1 MLNNTGSRF
10 TAALVLLLSLWT
22 GSSVAAEPAWEQTAA
37 KLRAAALP
45 ANQAEALLAQAKARQ
60 VSAAQVAAWADS
72 MVRLQQA
79 GVPATLMAERIQQG
93 LVKAMPAARIDRAV
107 AIMQE
112 NLVWARQVVDR
123 HVPKA
128 DIHSNPA
135 QLEEACRGI
144 EASLRASIERQQLE
158 QIFGRRPLALD
169 QLAALARAAAD
180 LLSWGV
186 EAGVAV
192 PVLSRASAAG
202 MGAKD
207 LTVLEDR
214 FSAGVAKGRPTQAL
228 VAELEQSVKDFRP
241 TEAGARERQMLQQE
255 IRQDQEMRQE
265 EMQDFRQEPR
275 PEFPGGGM
283 GSGDSR

>member
-1 MLNNTGSRF
+1 MLNNTGLRF
-10 TAALVLLLSLWT
+10 TAALVLLLGLWT
-22 GSSVAAEPAWEQTAA
+22 GSSVATEPAWERTAE

-45 ANQAEALLAQAKARQ
+45 AKQAEALLAQAQARQ
-60 VSAAQVAAWADS
+60 IPPSQFAAWTDS
-72 MVRLQQA
+72 MVRLHQA

-93 LVKAMPAARIDRAV
+93 LVKAMPAARLDRAV
-107 AIMQE
+107 AVLQD
-112 NLVWARQVVDR
+112 NLVWTRQVVDR

-128 DIHSNPA
+128 DIRRNPA
-135 QLEEACRGI
+135 QLEEACRSI
-144 EASLRASIERQQLE
+144 EASLRAGIERAQLE
-158 QIFGRRPLALD
+158 QIFGRHPLALD

-228 VAELEQSVKDFRP
+228 VAELEQSVKDFQP
-241 TEAGARERQMLQQE
+241 PEAGARERQILQQE
-255 IRQDQEMRQE
+255 IRQEMRQE
-265 EMQDFRQEPR
+265 QMRDFRQDTR
-275 PEFPGGGM
+275 PELPGDGMGGGY
-283 GSGDSR
+283 SR